1 MRKFD
6 IRGCKILITESEA
19 KQLNVVLSGMSDPPN
34 LNAMLVTDENGLIT
48 SFSPVDNMQW
58 GLIFLLQNL
67 MVSQRLFLIDNF
79 LRSQEVIK

>member
-19 KQLNVVLSGMSDPPN
+19 KQLNVILSGMSNPPD
-34 LNAMLVTDENGLIT
+34 LNSMLVVDENGLIT
-48 SFSPVDNMQW
+48 SFTPVDNMQW
-58 GLIFLLQNL
+58 GFIFLLQNL
-67 MVSQRLFLIDNF
+67 MVSQRLFLMDNF